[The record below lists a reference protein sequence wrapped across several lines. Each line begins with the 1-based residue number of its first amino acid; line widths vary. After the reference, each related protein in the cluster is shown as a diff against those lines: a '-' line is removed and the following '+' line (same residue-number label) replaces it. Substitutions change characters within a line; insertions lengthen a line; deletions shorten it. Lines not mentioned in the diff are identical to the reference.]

1 MLLDSNLNGD
11 LQSDAEEPGVSSD
24 TTDEFPTTPWEVQA
38 HHIAIYSHTSMA
50 AALEELMA
58 ETEHA
63 GGYTSPNIEH
73 EVSSYLRQKTI
84 TKRCTKY
91 LIMSV
96 AVKSM
101 CHFN

>member
-1 MLLDSNLNGD
+1 VLLDSNSNGG
-11 LQSDAEEPGVSSD
+11 LQSDAEEPGLSSD

-73 EVSSYLRQKTI
+73 QVSSYPRQKMI
-84 TKRCTKY
+84 TRSHTKY
-91 LIMSV
+91 LISCGSKIGV
-96 AVKSM
+96 P
-101 CHFN
+101 C